1 MVPSLKTRRSLL
13 GSITVTALAILPFT
27 RAASAA
33 LTENGK
39 TWGLSKRPHFDRVL
53 AAWAIKRFI
62 DTQAHFM
69 FAAKIEDL
77 APNVMP
83 VGFPTGELSAFEPA
97 GGTCFHKAVVKY
109 QLDDPALLAL
119 DRMDSQAIVWNRT
132 MLQGGTWTGR
142 TLPVDMEDRYARW
155 SFGLLGLADAFQ
167 RKARSDQECLD
178 LGFPIF
184 DALYDLVAFEL
195 KAKGVKT

>member
-1 MVPSLKTRRSLL
+1 MGSILRTRRTLL
-13 GSITVTALAILPFT
+13 CAAVAAATVALPFDGS
-27 RAASAA
+27 ASSAH
-33 LTENGK
+33 TGNGK
-39 TWGLSKRPHFDRVL
+39 PWGLSKRPHFDRVL

-62 DTQAHFM
+62 DTQAQFV
-69 FAAKIEDL
+69 FAEKIEDL
-77 APNVMP
+77 APNAMP

-97 GGTCFHKAVVKY
+97 GGTCFHKTVVKY

-119 DRMDSQAIVWNRT
+119 DKMDSQAIVWNRA
-132 MLQGGTWTGR
+132 MLQGGNWTGR